1 MSDSSNWKPSYIFIA
16 ICIFLLAL
24 LVYVMGESLRHG
36 VGGSARLTEEQPVI
50 ILEEDPTEKEILA
63 EASPFIRRIRLSKT
77 PTPSI
82 PGASFRDLEKFY
94 GLRAYPGAPP
104 YIPHPVEPDMAVVEA
119 PSCLSCH
126 KEGGYVAQFNAYAP
140 ITPHPELISCRQCHV
155 ESTDK
160 GLFKATTWQKIRGPK
175 LGRSALPNSPPPIPH
190 GFQMRENCIACHG
203 GPAAVTEIASSHP
216 ERINCRQCHVPT
228 RSIQEWSRR

>member
-1 MSDSSNWKPSYIFIA
+1 MNDSSNWRPSYIFIA
-16 ICIFLLAL
+16 ICIFLLAV
-24 LVYVMGESLRHG
+24 LVYNAGQSLRYGVGES
-36 VGGSARLTEEQPVI
+36 ARISEEQPVI
-50 ILEEDPTEKEILA
+50 ILKEDPAEREILA
-63 EASPFIRRIRLSKT
+63 EARLFTQRIRFSKS

-82 PGASFRDLEKFY
+82 PGVSSRDLEKFY

-104 YIPHPVEPDMAVVEA
+104 YIPHPVEPDMAVEA
-119 PSCLSCH
+119 ASCLSCH
-126 KEGGYVAQFNAYAP
+126 REGGYVARFNAYAP

-175 LGRSALPNSPPPIPH
+175 LGRSALPKSPPPIPH
-190 GFQMRENCIACHG
+190 GFQMRENCNACHG
-203 GPAAVTEIASSHP
+203 GPAAVKEIASSHP

-228 RSIQEWSRR
+228 RSIQKWSRR